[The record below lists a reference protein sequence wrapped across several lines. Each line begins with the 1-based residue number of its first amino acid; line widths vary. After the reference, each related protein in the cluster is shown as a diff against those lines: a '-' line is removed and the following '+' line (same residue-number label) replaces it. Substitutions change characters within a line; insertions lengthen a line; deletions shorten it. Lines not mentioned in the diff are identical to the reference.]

1 MRGLFDPSINWEEVL
16 RNNGMTDAE
25 IVLEELNEFKRS
37 QKLAWMNTGE
47 RYYLVDNEG
56 IATKK
61 KYRYTEDGNKVVDE
75 SVPNHKLAHGFAKN
89 LTDDKVAY
97 LLAKEPS
104 LKSESE
110 RYVQLVRET
119 LGQSF
124 FEQRLETVC
133 EEATNKGIGWLHPY
147 VDEEG
152 NFKVLVIPAQQ
163 VVPIW
168 SDDDHTELQAV
179 IRFFKQVE
187 YIGRQKQKV
196 ERVELYTKTGVLH
209 LDNRNG
215 VLLPNTNF
223 EVNPAPYITKNG
235 VGYAWDAVPFV
246 AVKNNSYEMPDI
258 KFIKSLIDEYDETR
272 SENANFLANVRRLI
286 YVLKGYG
293 GESLAEFV
301 KNLNYFG
308 AVNVD
313 DPSEGDVDV
322 VNPQVDLGGYDAH
335 FQQLKR
341 DILEFGQ
348 GVNKNLEEI
357 GNAPSGIALKF
368 LYSGLDLKC
377 NKLEKSLKTAF
388 RKLLE
393 FVDVYLAI
401 KGRAVPKAPVEIVFN
416 RLMLVNETEAINNA
430 GSSVGIVSQR
440 TALAHHPWVQ
450 DVDEE
455 VKQMEKEEGERA
467 QAEFDRVPLNNG
479 EEQR

>member
-1 MRGLFDPSINWEEVL
+1 MRGLFDPVIDWGEML
-16 RNNGMTDAE
+16 KNNSMTDTE
-25 IVLEELNEFKRS
+25 IVLAELNEFKAS
-37 QKLAWMNTGE
+37 QKLAWMRTGE
-47 RYYLVDNEG
+47 NYYLVENEE
-56 IATKK
+56 ISRKV
-61 KYRYTEDGNKVVDE
+61 KYRYTEDGKKVADE
-75 SVPNHKLAHGFAKN
+75 SMPNHRLAHGFAKN

-97 LLAKEPS
+97 LLAKEPA
-104 LKSESE
+104 LKCENE
-110 RYVQLVRET
+110 KYLELVRET

-147 VDEEG
+147 IDEKG
-152 NFKVLVIPAQQ
+152 RFKTLVIPAQQ

-168 SDDDHTELQAV
+168 SDDDHTKLQAV
-179 IRFFKQVE
+179 IRFYNQIE
-187 YIGRQKQKV
+187 YIGHQKQKV
-196 ERVELYTKTGVLH
+196 ERVDLYTPTGVLH

-215 VLLPNTNF
+215 VLLPNANF
-223 EVNPAPYITKNG
+223 EVNPTPYISKG
-235 VGYAWDAVPFV
+235 GKAYSWGAVPFV

-272 SENANFLANVRRLI
+272 SENANFLSNVRRLI

-293 GESLAEFV
+293 GDSLEEFI

-308 AVNVD
+308 AINID
-313 DPSEGDVDV
+313 DPSEGGVDV
-322 VNPQVDLGGYDAH
+322 VNPQVDLSGYDSH

-357 GNAPSGIALKF
+357 GDAPSGIALKF

-393 FVDVYLAI
+393 FVDVYLQI
-401 KGRAVPKAPVEIVFN
+401 SGRPTGKFPVEIVFN
-416 RLMLVNETEAINNA
+416 RSVLVNEAEAIANV
-430 GSSVGIVSQR
+430 GSSAGIVSQK

-455 VKQMEKEEGERA
+455 IKQMETEEGERA
-467 QAEFDRVPLNNG
+467 KQEFDRIPLNNG